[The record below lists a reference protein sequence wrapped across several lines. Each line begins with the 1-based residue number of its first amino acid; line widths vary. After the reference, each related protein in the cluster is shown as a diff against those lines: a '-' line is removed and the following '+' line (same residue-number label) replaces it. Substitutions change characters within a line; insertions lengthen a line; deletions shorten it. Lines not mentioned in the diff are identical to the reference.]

1 MAPKFDKVKLYRFLN
16 TILKLV
22 STNKNFKD
30 MYDALLHPD
39 GDVEKLR
46 LFISEQDTLGQQLLF
61 LELDRFTYALP
72 VFPKI
77 FFLSLLLS
85 LNPKPEYFNQL
96 LKIASNEDT
105 IEVTTKYFILYQCI
119 SIGFTTTKVK
129 DEKTSSLFM
138 ALYYKIY
145 DVYFEQLKSAFTF
158 IPKEKREKKLI
169 FVMIAQFT
177 NLNHGPTKTALD
189 RCTSLQ
195 ELGYEV
201 LLINTCEFLSS
212 VGLIPFY
219 GLVQANVNKE
229 LQSYNSVDFNN
240 HVVPYYQASNMPSL
254 EGIINILLIVQ
265 EYKPYMIFNIGSY
278 NLTADLC
285 SNFVP
290 VATVTTVPSSLPTTK
305 SQFHITGREIKTS
318 DIEHMKKYGF
328 GKENLISSTF
338 TFTFK
343 PQVHHYTR
351 EDLGLPEDKFLLVLV
366 GGRLS
371 KEISNEFIDLLLQTT
386 ITSNTHLVFLGLFEQ
401 FEQLSS
407 KNELFKKNATN
418 LGMQDDVLAI
428 LECCDLYINPRRV
441 GGGTSSIEALFKGVP
456 VVTYRQGDVYT
467 CAGDEFG
474 IDNDDAMVD
483 IINRYSNDKEFYKM
497 MSQLSLE
504 KAKMLVD
511 SKTKLESLIQTIESS
526 ILFQ

>member
-1 MAPKFDKVKLYRFLN
+1 
-16 TILKLV
+16 
-22 STNKNFKD
+22 
-30 MYDALLHPD
+30 
-39 GDVEKLR
+39 
-46 LFISEQDTLGQQLLF
+46 
-61 LELDRFTYALP
+61 
-72 VFPKI
+72 
-77 FFLSLLLS
+77 
-85 LNPKPEYFNQL
+85 
-96 LKIASNEDT
+96 
-105 IEVTTKYFILYQCI
+105 
-119 SIGFTTTKVK
+119 
-129 DEKTSSLFM
+129 
-138 ALYYKIY
+138 
-145 DVYFEQLKSAFTF
+145 
-158 IPKEKREKKLI
+158 
-169 FVMIAQFT
+169 MIAQFI

-189 RCTSLQ
+189 RCMSLQ

-285 SNFVP
+285 SNFLP
-290 VATVTTVPSSLPTTK
+290 VATVTTVPSSLPITK

-328 GKENLISSTF
+328 GKENLITSTF

-371 KEISNEFIDLLLQTT
+371 KEISNEFLDLLLETT
-386 ITSNTHLVFLGLFEQ
+386 NTSNTHLVFVGLFEQ

-407 KNELFKKNATN
+407 QNELFKKNATN
-418 LGMQDDVLAI
+418 LGMQGDVLAV
-428 LECCDLYINPRRV
+428 LECCDLYINPRRT
-441 GGGTSSIEALFKGVP
+441 GGGTSAVEALFKGVP
-456 VVTYRQGDVYT
+456 VLTFRSGDVYLNV
-467 CAGDEFG
+467 GSDFGVDDEDSM
-474 IDNDDAMVD
+474 IAK
-483 IINRYSNDKEFYKM
+483 IKQYSKDKEYYKKM
-497 MSQLSLE
+497 QFLGKE
-504 KAKMLVD
+504 KADILMD
-511 SKTKLESLIQTIESS
+511 STKTIEQL
-526 ILFQ
+526 IETIVVNPLFK

>member
-1 MAPKFDKVKLYRFLN
+1 MAPQFDKVKLYRFLN
-16 TILKLV
+16 TILKLI
-22 STNKNFKD
+22 STNKNLTD

-61 LELDRFTYALP
+61 LELDRFTYNLP

-85 LNPKPEYFNQL
+85 FNPKPEYFNQL
-96 LKIASNEDT
+96 LEIALTDDT

-119 SIGFTTTKVK
+119 SIGFTSHKVK
-129 DEKTSSLFM
+129 NEKTSSLIM

-145 DVYFEQLKSAFTF
+145 GVYFEQLKSAFTF

-169 FVMIAQFT
+169 FVMIAQFI

-189 RCTSLQ
+189 RCMSLQ

-212 VGLIPFY
+212 GGLIPFY

-265 EYKPYMIFNIGSY
+265 EYRPYMIFNIGSY

-305 SQFHITGREIKTS
+305 SQFHITGREITPN
-318 DIEHMKKYGF
+318 DIEHMERNGF

-343 PQVHHYTR
+343 PQLYHYTR

-371 KEISNEFIDLLLQTT
+371 KEVSNEFIDLLLQTT
-386 ITSNTHLVFLGLFEQ
+386 SVANTHLVFVGLFEQ
-401 FEQLSS
+401 FEQVASH
-407 KNELFKKNATN
+407 NELFKKNATN
-418 LGMQDDVLAI
+418 LGMQDDVLAV

-441 GGGTSSIEALFKGVP
+441 GGGTSSIEALYKGVP
-456 VVTYRQGDVYT
+456 VVTYKNGDVYT

-474 IDNDDAMVD
+474 IDNEDAMVE
-483 IINRYSNDKEFYKM
+483 IINRYSNDKKFYKI
-497 MSQLSLE
+497 MSQKSIE
-504 KAKMLVD
+504 KANMLVD
-511 SKTKLESLIQTIESS
+511 SKGKLESLIKTIESS